1 MSTNAAEAST
11 DSPPEPKPSNGNAP
25 TAAASAG
32 DATVVV
38 EHGRVEDK
46 TKRAADDDAAEAGV
60 PVEPA
65 KRKQSK

>member
-32 DATVVV
+32 DASMVV
-38 EHGRVEDK
+38 ELGRAENKSV
-46 TKRAADDDAAEAGV
+46 RGGGDDAAEAEV

>member
-11 DSPPEPKPSNGNAP
+11 DSPPEPKPSNGNVH

-38 EHGRVEDK
+38 EHGRGEDK
-46 TKRAADDDAAEAGV
+46 SERAADDEAAKAEV